1 MRRLTKRGRTSF
13 RRILAFL
20 AFWLDSSLPFCID
33 YEFSSTVELDSKN
46 VASHQ
51 NEPMARQEASQTA
64 SVTAQRRKREKEQR
78 YQTIL
83 LTAERLFSENGYSNT
98 KIQDIAHAAEV
109 AVGTVYFYFR
119 NKEDLLLQL
128 LDATAFNV
136 RNTLGEAFRSGK
148 TPVERFENAGRA
160 LFQNFWGLHPSQLII
175 LLRESVGVSPEVEA
189 SRRAI
194 FERLNEDVARA
205 IEEVLEEYGI
215 SDRFVAEVISV
226 AIGGMLERVAY
237 QYVISQDRSEEIE
250 TITRE
255 VLVFIRGGLLS
266 VLRDLSPT
274 QKGAPGKKKTLES

>member
-1 MRRLTKRGRTSF
+1 
-13 RRILAFL
+13 
-20 AFWLDSSLPFCID
+20 
-33 YEFSSTVELDSKN
+33 
-46 VASHQ
+46 
-51 NEPMARQEASQTA
+51 MARQEAA
-64 SVTAQRRKREKEQR
+64 PRVVSVTAQRRKREKEQR

-83 LTAERLFSENGYSNT
+83 LTAERLFCENGYSNT
-98 KIQDIAHAAEV
+98 KIQDIAQAAEV

-128 LDATAFNV
+128 LDTTAFNV

-205 IEEVLEEYGI
+205 MEEVLEEYGI
-215 SDRFVAEVISV
+215 SDRFVAEVVSV

-237 QYVISQDRSEEIE
+237 QYVISQDRSEETE

-274 QKGAPGKKKTLES
+274 RTDAAGKEKTLES

>member
-1 MRRLTKRGRTSF
+1 M
-13 RRILAFL
+13 
-20 AFWLDSSLPFCID
+20 
-33 YEFSSTVELDSKN
+33 
-46 VASHQ
+46 
-51 NEPMARQEASQTA
+51 
-64 SVTAQRRKREKEQR
+64 
-78 YQTIL
+78 
-83 LTAERLFSENGYSNT
+83 
-98 KIQDIAHAAEV
+98 
-109 AVGTVYFYFR
+109 
-119 NKEDLLLQL
+119 
-128 LDATAFNV
+128 
-136 RNTLGEAFRSGK
+136 
-148 TPVERFENAGRA
+148 ERFENAGRA

-266 VLRDLSPT
+266 VLRDLSPS
-274 QKGAPGKKKTLES
+274 QRGARGKEKTLES

>member
-1 MRRLTKRGRTSF
+1 
-13 RRILAFL
+13 
-20 AFWLDSSLPFCID
+20 
-33 YEFSSTVELDSKN
+33 
-46 VASHQ
+46 
-51 NEPMARQEASQTA
+51 MARQEAPRTA

-83 LTAERLFSENGYSNT
+83 QAAERLFCENGYPNT
-98 KIQDIAHAAEV
+98 KIQDIAQAAEV

-136 RNTLGEAFRSGK
+136 RNILGEAFRRGK
-148 TPVERFENAGRA
+148 TPLERFENAGRA
-160 LFQNFWGLHPSQLII
+160 LFQNFWGLHPYQLII

-189 SRRAI
+189 SRQKI

-215 SDRFVAEVISV
+215 SERSVAEVASV
-226 AIGGMLERVAY
+226 AIAGMLERIAY
-237 QYVISQDRSEEIE
+237 EYLVSQDRSEETE
-250 TITRE
+250 KITRE

-266 VLRDLSPT
+266 VLRDLSRAEVDRT
-274 QKGAPGKKKTLES
+274 G

>member
-1 MRRLTKRGRTSF
+1 
-13 RRILAFL
+13 
-20 AFWLDSSLPFCID
+20 
-33 YEFSSTVELDSKN
+33 
-46 VASHQ
+46 
-51 NEPMARQEASQTA
+51 MARQEAPQTA
-64 SVTAQRRKREKEQR
+64 SVTAQRRKREKELR

-83 LTAERLFSENGYSNT
+83 QTAERLFCENGYSNT
-98 KIQDIAHAAEV
+98 KIQDIAQAAEV

-136 RNTLGEAFRSGK
+136 RNILGEAFRSGK
-148 TPVERFENAGRA
+148 TPVERFDKAGRA
-160 LFQNFWGLHPSQLII
+160 LFQNVWGLHPSQLII

-205 IEEVLEEYGI
+205 VEEVLEEYGI
-215 SDRFVAEVISV
+215 SERFVAEVVSV
-226 AIGGMLERVAY
+226 AIGGMLERIAY
-237 QYVISQDRSEEIE
+237 QYVLPQDRFAEME

-266 VLRDLSPT
+266 VLQDLSPT
-274 QKGAPGKKKTLES
+274 RMDAPWKKKTQES

>member
-1 MRRLTKRGRTSF
+1 MTLALSF
-13 RRILAFL
+13 CK
-20 AFWLDSSLPFCID
+20 SC
-33 YEFSSTVELDSKN
+33 EFGSTVELDSKSTP
-46 VASHQ
+46 SHQ
-51 NEPMARQEASQTA
+51 EEPMTRQEAPQVV

-83 LTAERLFSENGYSNT
+83 MTAECLFCENGYSNT
-98 KIQDIAHAAEV
+98 KIQDIAKAAEV

-136 RNTLGEAFRSGK
+136 RNTLGQAFRSGK

-189 SRRAI
+189 SRRGI

-215 SDRFVAEVISV
+215 SDRFAAEVVSV

-237 QYVISQDRSEEIE
+237 QYVISQDRSEETE

-255 VLVFIRGGLLS
+255 ILVFIRGGLLS

-274 QKGAPGKKKTLES
+274 QMSAPGKEKTLES